1 MKNKALQIIKRYV
14 VITLGCI
21 LYSAGVSL
29 FLDVYNLAAGGVT
42 GISIVIS
49 QLSGIDTGIL
59 IIIINIPIMILGAIF
74 FGKQFAISTI
84 YSTLV
89 SSLLIE
95 AWKYAL
101 ASYIPFTEN
110 ILLSALIGGGLFGLG
125 LGLIFRMGSTTG
137 GTDIIVKI
145 LRKKFRHIKT
155 GIISMAIDITVVA
168 ISAIINR
175 DFELTCYT
183 IISIIAFTLLF
194 DWVLYGGNSAKLVY
208 IITNTACAQTMCNK
222 IIHELDLGA
231 TFLDAEGGFTGDNR
245 KIIMCAVKNIFYPKL
260 RDAVRETDP
269 NAFIIVSSAKEIYG
283 EGYQAN
289 TPDEL

>member
-1 MKNKALQIIKRYV
+1 MKNKALQIFKRYL

-21 LYSAGVSL
+21 LYSAGVTL
-29 FLDVYNLAAGGVT
+29 FLDANNLAAGGVT
-42 GISIVIS
+42 GISIIIS
-49 QLSGIDTGIL
+49 HLSGIDTGIL

-84 YSTLV
+84 YSTLI

-125 LGLIFRMGSTTG
+125 MGLVFRMGSSTG

-155 GIISMAIDITVVA
+155 GMISMTIDITIVGV
-168 ISAIINR
+168 SAIINKN
-175 DFELTCYT
+175 FELTCYT
-183 IISIIAFTLLF
+183 IISIVVFTLLF

-208 IITNTACAQTMCNK
+208 IITNTACAQTMCDK

-231 TFLDAEGGFTGDNR
+231 TFVDAEGGFTGDDR

-260 RDAVRETDP
+260 RDAVRETNP
-269 NAFIIVSSAKEIYG
+269 HAFIIVSSAKEIYG
-283 EGYQAN
+283 EGYQSN